1 MKGLFVF
8 MAVLKSAIFHTA
20 TGKVGNMILAKAPD
34 GNIIARSAPAKVTI
48 NPSDAQLAQQSLF
61 KLIQGFALAYKAFLP
76 VVFKPLK
83 AVHSSMNSFMSA
95 ALKAAKENSK
105 TTLDEILKFCNVT
118 RGDAYSEPILQGATA
133 TSVDRVVEI
142 NCDFASVIPNTD
154 PASNNKVG
162 VYCICPSLGLATF
175 LTTATKRFE
184 ISPILN
190 INAYNAP
197 DNYIGAYFVDDV
209 NGEVSTSQAKFKV
222 NGVTNTVTTL

>member
-34 GNIIARSAPAKVTI
+34 GNIIARSAPAKVTN
-48 NPSDAQLAQQSLF
+48 NPSDGQLAQQSLF
-61 KLIQGFALAYKAFLP
+61 KLIQDFALSYKAFLP

-118 RGDAYSEPILQGATA
+118 RGDAYSEALLQGATA
-133 TSVDRVVEI
+133 SSTNRLLTISTS
-142 NCDFASVIPNTD
+142 FLSAIPSTD
-154 PASNNKVG
+154 PVSEHQIG
-162 VYCICPSLGLATF
+162 VYCICPSLGLSTF
-175 LTTATKRFE
+175 ITTGSSRANE
-184 ISPILN
+184 DPELAISV
-190 INAYNAP
+190 YNAT
-197 DNYIGAYFVDDV
+197 DNYVGAYFVDTV